1 MRMILPAIL
10 MMFSKLITRQNSSIF
25 KINKLNIFGFDGE
38 SITIKSK
45 FMRWESFTEFTM
57 RWVLLLKA
65 NFLHNTHDVS

>member
-38 SITIKSK
+38 SITIKIDTLRSK
-45 FMRWESFTEFTM
+45 DTEI
-57 RWVLLLKA
+57 
-65 NFLHNTHDVS
+65 LHSSSKLAQPGLRQAE